1 MEALKLFQE
10 YMGTGLIMIWFL
22 ISLLYLWLTEKRKHI
37 RVMFLYVP
45 LVLLFVFFTPLVAKL
60 VSGLADG
67 EIYYRILWLLP
78 VTPVIA
84 YAAGQAMKAWG
95 RGERWIP
102 TVCAVLGGILGAV
115 GLYVM
120 PGFPAN
126 DVITAAAIGMVS
138 GLAATGAHQAV
149 KQLCTGPDC
158 GKTQ

>member
-1 MEALKLFQE
+1 MDFGIAG
-10 YMGTGLIMIWFL
+10 MAAIT
-22 ISLLYLWLTEKRKHI
+22 
-37 RVMFLYVP
+37 
-45 LVLLFVFFTPLVAKL
+45 
-60 VSGLADG
+60 
-67 EIYYRILWLLP
+67 
-78 VTPVIA
+78 VIA

-102 TVCAVLGGILGAV
+102 TVCAVLGGILGVV

>member
-1 MEALKLFQE
+1 MRNGFWNRRCGGHYGDRLC
-10 YMGTGLIMIWFL
+10 GG
-22 ISLLYLWLTEKRKHI
+22 S
-37 RVMFLYVP
+37 
-45 LVLLFVFFTPLVAKL
+45 
-60 VSGLADG
+60 
-67 EIYYRILWLLP
+67 
-78 VTPVIA
+78 
-84 YAAGQAMKAWG
+84 AWG

-102 TVCAVLGGILGAV
+102 TVCAVLGGILGVV

-158 GKTQ
+158 GKTP